1 MSGDLTPSNL
11 ETVSHV
17 ALDSDFNSR
26 PHELD
31 KAESDQYEYLSPD
44 AFQQEDLSFVSNP
57 LVDRYHYLT
66 EDDGNL
72 QRFLE
77 SMSSTIL
84 EKVTNMKQF
93 MDKEREAVVTEM
105 TTEHQQ
111 IISEL
116 QIKLQATQEE
126 LEITST
132 SMKQQQ
138 QYKKNFALLLSKRRR
153 NEKQHNLLFKIFSRW
168 RLFQKSRNENASSN
182 IIKLM
187 RRAKMQKIFTRWRY
201 LNKEQQ
207 LQNLNQVW
215 ESRLKQI
222 SRELSN
228 DYEGQLR
235 QIRNELVVSRDT
247 IQQLNDEKTARL
259 NDVKSALMRGVN
271 ALNVETLALFQS
283 DG

>member
-57 LVDRYHYLT
+57 LVDRYNYLT

-138 QYKKNFALLLSKRRR
+138 QYKKNLALLLSKRRR
-153 NEKQHNLLFKIFSRW
+153 KEKQHNLLFKIFSRW